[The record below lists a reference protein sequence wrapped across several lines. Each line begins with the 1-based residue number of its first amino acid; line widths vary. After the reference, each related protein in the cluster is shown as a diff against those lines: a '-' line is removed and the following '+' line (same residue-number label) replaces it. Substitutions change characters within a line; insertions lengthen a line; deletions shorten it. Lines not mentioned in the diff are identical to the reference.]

1 MPSSLPP
8 RPSLEWLRKS
18 AKERRDRMRG
28 SNPGVRLAD
37 AQLALARE
45 FGFPSWRK
53 LKAHVEQVSAQTA
66 ATEALPPDQR
76 ELLVRAFFAR
86 IGAGE
91 IAIVRLALDHQPW
104 LANAVG
110 PHPYWGGRPQPLH
123 LAVEGKRRDLFDLLL
138 ERGADVNGV
147 NDGYDHWSPL
157 MVAINRDQHQMRDE
171 LIRRGARIGLLEALL
186 LKDDD
191 RVGELLRADGLPA
204 IAPNAGSI
212 LAFAR
217 TPFAIDRLL
226 ELGAPTDNP
235 DRWGSRPIDALSRMG
250 PSGRDL
256 VRYLET
262 KGVMAS
268 PAEYSRMGDRDTLA
282 RLIAA
287 DPSIARLDAVFMGAV
302 DFRHYALVQWLLEQG
317 ANVNSRST
325 AQSRHTALHSAAWN
339 ADMAMVKMLV
349 QAGADIAARDE
360 QYDGD
365 PAGWAET
372 AVEVENNPAGV
383 EVAAYLRS
391 LAPTEADRSRD

>member
-18 AKERRDRMRG
+18 AKERRDRMRE
-28 SNPGVRLAD
+28 SNPEVQLAD
-37 AQLALARE
+37 AQLELARE

-53 LKAHVEQVSAQTA
+53 LKAHVEQVSAQA
-66 ATEALPPDQR
+66 AASDALPADQR

-91 IAIVRLALDHQPW
+91 TAIVRLALDHQPW

-123 LAVEGKRRDLFDLLL
+123 LAIEGKRRDLFDLLL
-138 ERGADVNGV
+138 ERGADVNGA

-157 MVAINRDQHQMRDE
+157 MLALNRKETGMRDE

-186 LKDDD
+186 LEDDA
-191 RVGELLRADGLPA
+191 RVDQLLRADGLPP

-217 TPFAIDRLL
+217 TRFAIDRLL
-226 ELGAPTDNP
+226 ELGAPTDTA

-256 VRYLET
+256 VRYLES

-268 PAEYSRMGDRDTLA
+268 PAEYARMGDRDTLA

-287 DPSIARLDAVFMGAV
+287 DPSVVRLDAVLMGAV
-302 DFRHYALVQWLLEQG
+302 DFRHYGLVQWLLEQG
-317 ANVNSRST
+317 ANVNARSN

-339 ADMAMVKMLV
+339 GDLTMVKLLV

-372 AVEVENNPAGV
+372 AVEVENNPVAGD
-383 EVAAYLRS
+383 VAAYLRS
-391 LAPTEADRSRD
+391 LAKTVG

>member
-1 MPSSLPP
+1 MSSSLPP

-18 AKERRDRMRG
+18 AKERRDRMREA
-28 SNPGVRLAD
+28 NPDVQLSE

-45 FGFPSWRK
+45 LGFSSWRK
-53 LKAHVEQVSAQTA
+53 LKAHVEQVSAQAVA
-66 ATEALPPDQR
+66 ADALPADQR

-91 IAIVRLALDHQPW
+91 TAIVRLALDHQPW

-110 PHPYWGGRPQPLH
+110 PHPFWGGRPQPLH
-123 LAVEGKRRDLFDLLL
+123 LAIEGKRRDLFDLLL
-138 ERGADVNGV
+138 ERGADINGA
-147 NDGYDHWSPL
+147 NDGYDLWSPL
-157 MVAINRDQHQMRDE
+157 MLAINRDETGMRDE
-171 LIRRGARIGLLEALL
+171 LVRRGARIGLLEALL
-186 LKDDD
+186 LEDDT
-191 RVGELLRADGLPA
+191 RVDQLLRADGLPA

-226 ELGAPTDNP
+226 ELGAPTDTP

-250 PSGRDL
+250 PRGRDL
-256 VRYLET
+256 VRYLES
-262 KGVMAS
+262 KGVVAS
-268 PAEYSRMGDRDTLA
+268 PAEYARMGDRDTLA

-287 DPSIARLDAVFMGAV
+287 DPSVARLDAVFMGAV
-302 DFRHYALVQWLLEQG
+302 DFRHYALVEWLLEQG

-339 ADMAMVKMLV
+339 GDMKMVKLLL
-349 QAGADIAARDE
+349 QAGADMAARDE

-372 AVEVENNPAGV
+372 AAEVENNPAGA
-383 EVAAYLRS
+383 EVADYLRS
-391 LAPTEADRSRD
+391 LGPGTRDQ